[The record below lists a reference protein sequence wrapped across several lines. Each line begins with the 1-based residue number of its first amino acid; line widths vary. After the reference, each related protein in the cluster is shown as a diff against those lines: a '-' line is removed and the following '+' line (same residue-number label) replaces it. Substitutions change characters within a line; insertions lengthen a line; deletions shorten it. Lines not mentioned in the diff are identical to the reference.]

1 MLTRPRLVVLIAAA
15 CAATLALMLAGPATA
30 STSDPVALATAGVA
44 VVNAADGV
52 GTAFAVA
59 DGVLLTAAHVVG
71 VETTVQVTAGGKTV
85 TARVERTSPALDV
98 ALLSTT
104 LHLTSLSLRTHAP
117 RLGEQVYAVGA
128 ALGDL
133 SVTRGVVSGHRDAS
147 GFSHVQTDAAINPGN
162 SGGPLLGDDGQV
174 IGLVVSKLRDAEG
187 IALCVSAADLNTFL
201 NAGPSPTR
209 AAGEKPTN
217 PPAAAQGSGAAPK
230 GSTNKNDGTQ
240 PWWWLALPGA
250 GLAYLVL
257 ARPRGVRV
265 RLGPA
270 RAVAPV
276 QTGTE
281 PYNNSTG
288 VTPSSQP
295 ATTKDR

>member
-1 MLTRPRLVVLIAAA
+1 VPTRSRLVALVVAA
-15 CAATLALMLAGPATA
+15 CAACLGLLLAGPATA
-30 STSDPVALATAGVA
+30 TATDPVAMATAGVA

-59 DGVLLTAAHVVG
+59 DGQLLTAAHVVG
-71 VETTVQVTAGGKTV
+71 VQTTVQVTAGGKTM
-85 TARVERTSPALDV
+85 TARVERTSPTLDV

-104 LHLTSLSLRTHAP
+104 LPLTPLVLRTHEP

-133 SVTRGVVSGHRDAS
+133 SVTRGVVSGHRNAS

-174 IGLVVSKLRDAEG
+174 IGLIVSKLRDAEG
-187 IALCVSAADLNTFL
+187 IALCVSAADLSTFL
-201 NAGPSPTR
+201 NAGASPKAAGASPTTP
-209 AAGEKPTN
+209 A
-217 PPAAAQGSGAAPK
+217 PAAQESSTAPK
-230 GSTNKNDGTQ
+230 GSTNRDAGAQ
-240 PWWWLALPGA
+240 PWWWLTLPAA

-257 ARPRGVRV
+257 SRPRGVRV

-270 RAVAPV
+270 RLAAPRDA
-276 QTGTE
+276 GAE
-281 PYNNSTG
+281 PSRNSANA
-288 VTPSSQP
+288 TPIAQQV
-295 ATTKDR
+295 TTKDR